1 MLLTDRSN
9 NMNYKVYHL
18 IAVVLAV
25 ISIVLAIGLLIWGE
39 KGSIFIAIIPVLIA
53 GAIERMGKKTK

>member
-1 MLLTDRSN
+1 
-9 NMNYKVYHL
+9 MNYKVYHL
-18 IAVVLAV
+18 IAVVLAI

-39 KGSIFIAIIPVLIA
+39 KGTVFFAIIPVLIA

>member
-1 MLLTDRSN
+1 
-9 NMNYKVYHL
+9 MNYKVYHL

-25 ISIVLAIGLLIWGE
+25 ISIVLAIGLLIWEE
-39 KGSIFIAIIPVLIA
+39 KGSIFFAIIPVLIA